1 MWYYCVSVY
10 FFHVKKIVEP
20 EIPKKPSVV
29 EKPKEPDNLNLP
41 TDIISASGMNDFKP
55 STFISLKSFIIQK
68 NYRVIVIF

>member
-41 TDIISASGMNDFKP
+41 TDIISASG
-55 STFISLKSFIIQK
+55 IIKSKI
-68 NYRVIVIF
+68 

>member
-41 TDIISASGMNDFKP
+41 TDIISASG
-55 STFISLKSFIIQK
+55 FIKSKIGDIEYDSK
-68 NYRVIVIF
+68 NR